1 MTTYFGRAWRILMMD
16 PGELRQHLSEP
27 NAMAVSLSLAVVAG
41 LIAGLGELTGV
52 GADLT
57 QPSAAERAQQSASAM
72 AAIPGSLPE
81 GIAGIVEPI
90 TSEVSMVLTNL
101 STALESVEPPLGA
114 QTSQVL
120 RSFGAWLST
129 PFNMLAGLMVV
140 TLPMVLVARWLG
152 GTGTLRNQVSLLLLA
167 LLPQALTVLD
177 SFPVAGT
184 LASLAWI
191 LGVLALVWSAV
202 ILLRGL
208 AVANGVTM
216 GRAIGIV
223 AVAIGVFFVLAPVVV
238 AALTSVLTA
247 IVLRALT

>member
-1 MTTYFGRAWRILMMD
+1 MTTYFRRAWRILMLD
-16 PGELRQHLSEP
+16 PGELRQHVSEP

-90 TSEVSMVLTNL
+90 TSEVSMVLTKL

-120 RSFGAWLST
+120 RSFGAWLAWGAIAMAFGILLWATRLARQQRSK
-129 PFNMLAGLMVV
+129 FNTVV
-140 TLPMVLVARWLG
+140 TELETRSRQLG
-152 GTGTLRNQVSLLLLA
+152 LLREL
-167 LLPQALTVLD
+167 
-177 SFPVAGT
+177 AGT
-184 LASLAWI
+184 LLKVETMQD
-191 LGVLALVWSAV
+191 LFDEVVK
-202 ILLRGL
+202 
-208 AVANGVTM
+208 VA
-216 GRAIGIV
+216 
-223 AVAIGVFFVLAPVVV
+223 
-238 AALTSVLTA
+238 
-247 IVLRALT
+247 RALFEAEGASVS